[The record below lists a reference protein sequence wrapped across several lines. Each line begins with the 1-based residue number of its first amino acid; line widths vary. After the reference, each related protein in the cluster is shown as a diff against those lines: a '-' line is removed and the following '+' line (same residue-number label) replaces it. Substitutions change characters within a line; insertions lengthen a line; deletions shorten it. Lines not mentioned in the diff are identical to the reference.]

1 MGRVRLRTSSR
12 ISRNSSRS
20 SSISSKF
27 STGVCCGRESWL
39 TLLCLT
45 PSYCKWSCASNWT
58 LDLSSQTVSLLLDV
72 QPTKKECQ
80 YNITYPPLIHQSSF
94 VVSFVGH
101 TWKTW
106 MWTHLNWAVS
116 YCESESQAWTFSVV
130 VGQVMGQ
137 YLSLFLPK
145 SIYLSQR
152 GVFLNVFSELMW
164 YHLWFLGTSGK
175 NCTWHFV

>member
-1 MGRVRLRTSSR
+1 MLWTRVMIDSALSDT
-12 ISRNSSRS
+12 I
-20 SSISSKF
+20 ILY
-27 STGVCCGRESWL
+27 VV
-39 TLLCLT
+39 LCFKLNFGFVK
-45 PSYCKWSCASNWT
+45 S
-58 LDLSSQTVSLLLDV
+58 VSLLLDV

-106 MWTHLNWAVS
+106 MWTHLKWAVS

-137 YLSLFLPK
+137 CLSLFLPK

-152 GVFLNVFSELMW
+152 GVFLNAFSELMW

-175 NCTWHFV
+175 NCTWYFV

>member
-1 MGRVRLRTSSR
+1 MLWTRVMT
-12 ISRNSSRS
+12 NSALSDT
-20 SSISSKF
+20 IILY
-27 STGVCCGRESWL
+27 VV
-39 TLLCLT
+39 LCFKLNFGFVK
-45 PSYCKWSCASNWT
+45 S
-58 LDLSSQTVSLLLDV
+58 VSLLLDV

-106 MWTHLNWAVS
+106 MWTHLKWAVS

-137 YLSLFLPK
+137 CLSLFLPK

>member
-1 MGRVRLRTSSR
+1 MLWTRVMTDSALSDT
-12 ISRNSSRS
+12 I
-20 SSISSKF
+20 ILY
-27 STGVCCGRESWL
+27 VV
-39 TLLCLT
+39 LCFKLNFGFVK
-45 PSYCKWSCASNWT
+45 S
-58 LDLSSQTVSLLLDV
+58 VSLLLDV

-80 YNITYPPLIHQSSF
+80 YNITYPPLVHQSSF

-106 MWTHLNWAVS
+106 MWTHLKWAVS

-152 GVFLNVFSELMW
+152 GVFLNAFSELMW

>member
-1 MGRVRLRTSSR
+1 MLWTRVMTDSALSDT
-12 ISRNSSRS
+12 I
-20 SSISSKF
+20 ILY
-27 STGVCCGRESWL
+27 VV
-39 TLLCLT
+39 LCFKLNFGFVK
-45 PSYCKWSCASNWT
+45 S
-58 LDLSSQTVSLLLDV
+58 VSLLLDV

-106 MWTHLNWAVS
+106 MWTHLKWAVS

-137 YLSLFLPK
+137 CLSLFLPK

-152 GVFLNVFSELMW
+152 GVFLNAFSELMW
-164 YHLWFLGTSGK
+164 YHLWFLGTCGK